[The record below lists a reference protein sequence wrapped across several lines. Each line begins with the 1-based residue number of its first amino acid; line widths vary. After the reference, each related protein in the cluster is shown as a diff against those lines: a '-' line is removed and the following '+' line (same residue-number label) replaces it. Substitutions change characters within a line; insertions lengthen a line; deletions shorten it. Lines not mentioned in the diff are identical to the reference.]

1 MLNGDECREFNHHKS
16 MGRLKANFMLPNEN
30 DLEKLLSEEDLFAGK
45 IKGSTNLMQKQTNL
59 PEEL

>member
-1 MLNGDECREFNHHKS
+1 
-16 MGRLKANFMLPNEN
+16 MLPNEN